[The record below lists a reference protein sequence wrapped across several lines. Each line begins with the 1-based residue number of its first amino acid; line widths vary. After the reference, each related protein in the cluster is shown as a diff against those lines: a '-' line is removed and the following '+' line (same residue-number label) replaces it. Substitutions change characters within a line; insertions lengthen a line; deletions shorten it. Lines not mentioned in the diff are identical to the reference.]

1 MKIQNHLLIRE
12 TSPPSGRRLFQ
23 NKKLNIMKIF
33 IHATLVF
40 LLFANKVNSQ
50 INKHNWLVGGNADF
64 SSSKSESSSST
75 GNTSRIYFRIAPKIG
90 YFIIDKFA
98 AGVSGLINYE
108 KVTFN
113 ASGQSK
119 QSYYSIGPFARYYFL
134 SVDKPVNILSEISY
148 YHLISNPGNQG
159 SSNFSFAV
167 GPVFYLNTVV
177 GIEFTAGYSI
187 TKNNDANLTYKIFQL
202 GIGLQIHLEKE

>member
-1 MKIQNHLLIRE
+1 MKRISFL
-12 TSPPSGRRLFQ
+12 T
-23 NKKLNIMKIF
+23 IF
-33 IHATLVF
+33 ISVLSF
-40 LLFANKVNSQ
+40 NSNGQ
-50 INKHNWLVGGNADF
+50 ITKHNWLVGGNADF
-64 SSSKSESSSST
+64 SSSKSESSSSV
-75 GNTSRIYFRIAPKIG
+75 GNTSRIYFRVAPKIG

-134 SVDKPVNILSEISY
+134 SFDKPVNLFSEISY

-159 SSNFSFAV
+159 SNNFSFAV
-167 GPVFYLNTVV
+167 GPVFYLNTIV
-177 GIEFTAGYSI
+177 GIEFTAGYSV

-202 GIGLQIHLEKE
+202 GIGLQIHLEKDK